1 MKKSKVLRNILYNG
15 TYQLLL
21 VLLPLITV
29 PYISRVLGA
38 SNIGIYAY
46 YFTFAAY
53 FVMFSR
59 LGVNNYGSRSI
70 AEVADDRDKLQ
81 QVFSQIYGLQFLV
94 SCIAIG
100 VYACLIPFV
109 DNLSVYLCAGLYV
122 LSGISDINW
131 LYFGLEEF
139 KKTAL
144 RSMLIKI
151 LSVVM
156 IFVCVKTKD
165 DIIPYTLICCGTHLV
180 TNLILWAMLPMI
192 KVRLNLSEFKYAFR
206 HFKSMLVLFLPTLG
220 ISLYNF
226 MDKLMLGSMVEI
238 HELGFYQSAESIMSV
253 PVTLVA
259 AVGTV
264 MLPRMTSLYSKGEE
278 KNAEKYIMLSMWLTL
293 CFVSAFSFGV
303 FSAAP
308 EFTTIFYGPG
318 FEPCVLLLQI
328 LMFAPLFLAM
338 ANVVRKQVLLPKKMD
353 KVFVGSIFAGA
364 AINLLLNWLTIPK
377 YGAVGAAVATV
388 VAECT
393 VFLIQTIYCIKL
405 VPIVKFIRQA
415 LPFVLIG
422 LAMTGILYVIPFG
435 DNDILTLVLKII
447 IGGIF
452 YVAFSALYYV
462 AVLKRGMNSERKT

>member
-1 MKKSKVLRNILYNG
+1 MSKVLRNILYNG
-15 TYQLLL
+15 AYQLLL
-21 VLLPLITV
+21 VLLPLVTV

-38 SNIGIYAY
+38 SNIGIYSY

-70 AEVADDRDKLQ
+70 AEVADNPDLRQ
-81 QVFSQIYGLQFLV
+81 QLFSQIYGLQFWV
-94 SCIAIG
+94 SCLAIL
-100 VYACLIPFV
+100 VYACIFPFV
-109 DNLSVYLCAGLYV
+109 DNQSVYLCAGLYV
-122 LSGISDINW
+122 LSGILDINW
-131 LYFGLEEF
+131 LYYGLEEF

-144 RSMLIKI
+144 RSMIVKI

-156 IFVCVKTKD
+156 IFVCVRTEE

-180 TNLILWAMLPMI
+180 INMILWAMLPMI
-192 KVRLNLSEFKYAFR
+192 KVRLCLREFRYAFK
-206 HFKSMLVLFLPTLG
+206 HLKSMIVLFLPTLG
-220 ISLYNF
+220 ISLYNY
-226 MDKLMLGSMVEI
+226 MDKLMLGNMVEI
-238 HELGFYQSAESIMSV
+238 KELGFYQSSESIMSV

-259 AVGTV
+259 AIGTV

-278 KNAEKYIMLSMWLTL
+278 KNATRYIMLSMWLTL

-303 FSAAP
+303 ISAAP
-308 EFTTIFYGPG
+308 EFTVIFYGPG
-318 FEPCVLLLQI
+318 FEPCIQLLQI
-328 LMFAPLFLAM
+328 LMFAPIFLAM

-364 AINLLLNWLTIPK
+364 AVNLLLNWLTIPRF
-377 YGAVGAAVATV
+377 GAVGASAATV
-388 VAECT
+388 AAECT

-422 LAMTGILYVIPFG
+422 LAMTGLLSIIPFG
-435 DNDILTLVLKII
+435 DNVILTLVLKII
-447 IGGIF
+447 TGGIF
-452 YVAFSALYYV
+452 YMVLSALYYLC
-462 AVLKRGMNSERKT
+462 VLKKIGVRDRT